1 VIEAGTTNVIDEG
14 EFLTPDDLGQAE
26 RYERSGKGHRGREI
40 GGERLQIHKPPVC
53 EICGEV
59 VHGRRL
65 HIHHKDKNRRN
76 NDLNNLQVVCVSC
89 HNNVIHKRKRDELGR
104 FTNEEVV

>member
-1 VIEAGTTNVIDEG
+1 MYGRKGPLAPSWIDG
-14 EFLTPDDLGQAE
+14 
-26 RYERSGKGHRGREI
+26 RNSIKGDIWRKI
-40 GGERLQIHKPPVC
+40 ALIHKPPVC

-65 HIHHKDKNRRN
+65 HIHHKDKNRKN
-76 NDLNNLQVVCVSC
+76 NDLENLRVVCVSC
-89 HNNVIHKRKRDELGR
+89 HNNVIHKRKRDQFGR